1 MSRFRHWISMLVAFV
16 LAFLAGPARAQAMR
30 ETTNDGRPVPVVQ
43 EDDSAPATVAPRDVS
58 LVIAPSQLR
67 VPSLPDGYVTKDLGW
82 LKFSFPQGA
91 EERVAP
97 LLRDAESVKA
107 ELAEALGQQV
117 LERVELR
124 IVQTTSDMARL
135 APVNAPPPAYADGVA
150 YPRIGLVLISML
162 APRGGN
168 AVDLE
173 RVFRHELAHVALENA
188 VQGRHV
194 PTWFNEG
201 LAVNLSG
208 EHGVERMRALWHA
221 ATSGTVLPLSELDRH
236 FPSDDSD
243 VNIAYAQS
251 ADFLRF
257 LTRQSDSMRFTA
269 TIRRIRE
276 GIPFER
282 AMSDAYGTDLRTLE
296 FQWRSEL
303 DKRFS
308 LFPVLAGGGIL
319 WVAVIGALGYGW
331 VKKRKRK
338 QIILAR
344 WEREEAIEDAIRAR
358 LAQEAREREEAGS
371 ILGHAGHAALSFF
384 AKKDKPAP
392 KVEHDGRWHTLH

>member
-1 MSRFRHWISMLVAFV
+1 MSRLRHWVSMLVAFV
-16 LAFLAGPARAQAMR
+16 LAFMAGPARAQALR
-30 ETTNDGRPVPVVQ
+30 ETSNDDHAAPVVVDG
-43 EDDSAPATVAPRDVS
+43 EPGSAPATVTPRDVA
-58 LVIAPSQLR
+58 LVIAPNLLR
-67 VPSLPDGYVTKDLGW
+67 VPPLPDGYVTKDLGW
-82 LKFSFPQGA
+82 LKLSFPLGA

-107 ELAEALGQQV
+107 ELTEALGQPV
-117 LERVELR
+117 LDHVELR
-124 IVQTTSDMARL
+124 VVQTTSDMARL
-135 APVNAPPPAYADGVA
+135 APKNPAPPAYADGVA

-208 EHGVERMRALWHA
+208 EHGGERLRVLWNA
-221 ATSGTVLPLSELDRH
+221 AISGTVLPLSELDRH

-257 LTRQSDSMRFTA
+257 LTRQSDSMRFAA

-276 GIPFER
+276 GVPFER

-296 FQWRSEL
+296 FQWRSGL

-331 VKKRKRK
+331 AKKRKRK

-358 LAQEAREREEAGS
+358 LAEEAREREEAGRV
-371 ILGHAGHAALSFF
+371 LGHAVPSFF
-384 AKKDKPAP
+384 ARTDRPAP